1 MKNYYEILGL
11 NSSASE
17 EQVKKAYKKL
27 AMKWHPDKNSS
38 PEASEKFKEITE
50 AYTKI
55 LNPTSDYDSIDLS
68 DIFNNIFSEM
78 GLSNLGGIG
87 GLGGLGG
94 IGGIGGL
101 PGSFGNSNNYDSILD
116 NIFNSVSSNKQLPKG
131 KDILKLVHLSLEDI
145 YNGNKLIISYDTQY
159 INQNS
164 NTCSHCNGKGNI
176 PITQQ
181 LGPVVMQSIS
191 KCDDCNGSGY
201 LNLYLPTT
209 DVVEIDISKGFDYT
223 TKMKIPGKG
232 LPLLNGKNGD
242 LIISFNLS
250 KHKQFKIKD
259 KDLYVNF
266 EITFKESLIGF
277 IKGLTHLDKRLL
289 TINSES
295 IIKPNMIK
303 CIDEEGIYDEKT
315 GTYGNLYIKFK
326 IIYPDELTKEQK
338 DAIKNLF

>member
-38 PEASEKFKEITE
+38 PEATEKFKEITE

-55 LNPTSDYDSIDLS
+55 LNPESNSIDMSDMS
-68 DIFNNIFSEM
+68 DIFNNVFNERGFESFE
-78 GLSNLGGIG
+78 

-94 IGGIGGL
+94 LQGL
-101 PGSFGNSNNYDSILD
+101 FNNSNNLDSILD
-116 NIFNSVSSNKQLPKG
+116 NIFNSVPSNHKQLPKG
-131 KDILKLVHLSLEDI
+131 KDILKLVYLSLEDI

-159 INQNS
+159 V
-164 NTCSHCNGKGNI
+164 NTDYKICNICNGKGNI

-191 KCDDCNGSGY
+191 KCNECNGCGH

-209 DVVEIDISKGFDYT
+209 DVVEIDIPKGFDYN
-223 TKMKIPGKG
+223 TKIKISEKG
-232 LPLLNGKNGD
+232 LPLFNGKNGD
-242 LIISFNLS
+242 LILSFNLS
-250 KHKQFKIKD
+250 RHKYFKIKD
-259 KDLYVNF
+259 KDLYINYD
-266 EITFKESLIGF
+266 ITFKESLIGF
-277 IKGLTHLDKRLL
+277 IKGFKQLDNRML

-303 CIDEEGIYDEKT
+303 CIDDEGIYDQTTDK
-315 GTYGNLYIKFK
+315 YGNLYIKFK
-326 IIYPDELTKEQK
+326 IIYPDTLTEEQK
-338 DAIKNLF
+338 NVIKDLF